1 MLVRET
7 SDYESPLTLN
17 RFPAGFR
24 FPLVAS
30 AAGQAYLAF
39 CSAQQRATII
49 EVLRK
54 SARPPDD
61 ELARRPKTLDT
72 LLKKVKAQGY
82 ASVPG
87 QRDAINALAV
97 PIRSRHFV
105 LGSLTLRYFKS
116 AVTSREAIDQY
127 LESLTVCA
135 TSIANDVREADSL

>member
-1 MLVRET
+1 MLVAKR
-7 SDYESPLTLN
+7 DAVV
-17 RFPAGFR
+17 RH
-24 FPLVAS
+24 S
-30 AAGQAYLAF
+30 AHQGKHAPGQTRVSLHTG
-39 CSAQQRATII
+39 S
-49 EVLRK
+49 V
-54 SARPPDD
+54 

-82 ASVPG
+82 ASVAV

-97 PIRSRHFV
+97 PIRSRHLV

-116 AVTSREAIDQY
+116 AMTSREAIDQY